1 MKRTIKT
8 PIQKKKSK
16 EEIHADYVSRALLGE
31 ALKACTDI
39 LKLAK
44 KFNLTH
50 EETNDIFIEVIC
62 NYVTVDGEL
71 DKTILRERFL
81 ELIGQLDEFVHDVYG
96 LRLVED
102 DSNQTASREN
112 PS

>member
-1 MKRTIKT
+1 MKKTSKT

-16 EEIHADYVSRALLGE
+16 EEIHADYVSRVILGE
-31 ALKACTDI
+31 ALNACTRI
-39 LKLAK
+39 LKLAMK
-44 KFNLTH
+44 YHLTH

-62 NYVTVDGEL
+62 NYVTEDGQL
-71 DKTILRERFL
+71 DKTVLRERFL

-102 DSNQTASREN
+102 DSNQTTSGED